1 MCVCLEFDNKDNM
14 GETIAAISTGILAF
28 TATNLDDLLIL
39 LLFFSQVN
47 ATFTYKHII
56 TGQYLG
62 FFILIIVS
70 LSGLFGG
77 FVLSAHWIGL
87 LGLMPIAMGLS
98 SLVNEEEFSEEEVSE
113 TEESEESILSRLFS
127 PQTYSVASVTIA
139 NGSDNISVYVP
150 LFASGNLASFFIII
164 SIFFLLIGMWC
175 YLAYKLT
182 QQKEIAEIIAQYG
195 NYFIPFILIGLGSFI
210 ILKSDSLSLTKLIL
224 SFFCLIVLVK
234 KNENL

>member
-1 MCVCLEFDNKDNM
+1 MV
-14 GETIAAISTGILAF
+14 ETSAAISTGILAF
-28 TATNLDDLLIL
+28 TATNIDDLLIL

-62 FFILIIVS
+62 FFILIVVS

-77 FVLSAHWIGL
+77 LVLSARWIGL
-87 LGLMPIAMGLS
+87 LGLMPIVMGLS
-98 SLVNEEEFSEEEVSE
+98 SLVNGEEEFSEEGASE
-113 TEESEESILSRLFS
+113 TEESEESILSSLVS

-150 LFASGNLASFFIII
+150 LFASGNLTSFFIVI
-164 SIFFLLIGMWC
+164 SIFFLLLGMWC

-182 QQKEIAEIIAQYG
+182 QQKEIAEIITQYG
-195 NYFIPFILIGLGSFI
+195 SYFIPFILIGLGIFI
-210 ILKSDSLSLTKLIL
+210 ILKSDSLSLTKLIA
-224 SFFCLIVLVK
+224 SCFCLTILVK
-234 KNENL
+234 KNDNLS